1 MLGKLP
7 HKLAG
12 IHQRILHRYF
22 KHRANISFNNLL
34 QRRLSVRRPPDR
46 AGNLVQRE
54 ERRVRH
60 GHHHRLSGKNPGSDR
75 GTASYIHGPHP
86 RFLMPPNPTPK
97 HPCETLAAA
106 LALAAQIHRLPQIWP
121 VPIPYRG
128 QKNRMLRSNA
138 CVAKARSTSSMRFS
152 APCRNRY
159 NTCKGAEQCAPTLAN
174 SPANGVPCASYPLA
188 LLRTYEIS
196 SVSNVASAGA
206 SREIVVLPA
215 PDTPAKRNA
224 RPFRMALAACTRNS
238 PRF

>member
-128 QKNRMLRSNA
+128 QKTECCAATPASPKPDPHHQCGSLHPA
-138 CVAKARSTSSMRFS
+138 AKDTTPARALNY
-152 APCRNRY
+152 APPPS
-159 NTCKGAEQCAPTLAN
+159 PTLPQTVCRA
-174 SPANGVPCASYPLA
+174 
-188 LLRTYEIS
+188 LRTLS
-196 SVSNVASAGA
+196 HSCAHTKFH
-206 SREIVVLPA
+206 P
-215 PDTPAKRNA
+215 
-224 RPFRMALAACTRNS
+224 
-238 PRF
+238 